1 MGKIIERNYDVDSNL
16 NKKLVVLS
24 DVHYYSSKDLKKL
37 NKVLNR
43 IRTIKPDYIC
53 IPGDLLDEAYI
64 CDEDDL
70 INWLSE
76 LKDISKVIMGIG
88 NHELFVTK
96 KHIPK
101 INKELINKIKAIN
114 NIVLLD
120 NNIYRDNN
128 INFIGITMPFDYYY
142 KLKEDS
148 DYFINYFNIQFGSI
162 DDGYNI
168 LLCHSPI
175 AVGTKKVL
183 ENLKI
188 GDKLNLILS
197 GHMHGGITPNFLKRL
212 LKGRGLISPR
222 KKILEKNCYGHQK
235 VNNTD
240 YIISCGITVASH
252 LNSFHFLDCLF
263 SSEIPVICL
272 K

>member
-1 MGKIIERNYDVDSNL
+1 MGKIIERDYYIESNL

-24 DVHYYSSKDLKKL
+24 DIHYYNSKNLKKL
-37 NKVLNR
+37 NKVLIKVRN
-43 IRTIKPDYIC
+43 IKPDYIC
-53 IPGDLLDEAYI
+53 IPGDLLDEAYV
-64 CDEDDL
+64 CEEELL

-76 LKDISKVIMGIG
+76 LKEIAKIIIAIG

-101 INKELINKIKAIN
+101 INKELLNKIKEIN

-120 NNIYRDNN
+120 NNIYSDKG

-148 DYFINYFNIQFGSI
+148 DYFINYFNKQINSI
-162 DDGYNI
+162 NDGYNI

-175 AVGTKKVL
+175 AIGTNKVL

-188 GDKLNLILS
+188 GNKLNLVLS

-212 LKGRGLISPR
+212 LKGRGIISPR
-222 KKILEKNCYGHQK
+222 RKFFEKNCYGHQK
-235 VNNTD
+235 LNNTN

-252 LNSFHFLDCLF
+252 LNSFRFLDCIF
-263 SSEIPVICL
+263 SSEIPVIYL